1 MDQGAHPVQAAVQG
15 DRLLVADRTTL
26 RLLDGNAAELGA
38 YVTQEEDLSFG
49 AGTFLVA
56 GTGELFCFFGQAAY
70 RRESR

>member
-1 MDQGAHPVQAAVQG
+1 MPN
-15 DRLLVADRTTL
+15 LTP
-26 RLLDGNAAELGA
+26 AELGA